1 MPNPDQEEMISCFA
15 DDLVSHVAS
24 FVRSKLFVAAM
35 DEKVGK
41 EFANW
46 LTSVYYDHRIYAIL
60 VNSEGLD
67 FSADIKKTEFI
78 QDFLVEAGLGLTV
91 YGGVSVLNDIAESYA
106 AAMQYTFNESNS
118 TIFGAD
124 NCKLFSDKFTLEK
137 VFKKISNSSVTAFL
151 IVLQSIPARLFNA
164 MLVEAGIL
172 KPEGPKV

>member
-1 MPNPDQEEMISCFA
+1 MSKPDQEEMVSCFS
-15 DDLVSHVAS
+15 DDLVSYVAS

-46 LTSVYYDHRIYAIL
+46 LTSVYYDHRVYATL
-60 VNSEGLD
+60 VNSDGLD

-78 QDFLVEAGLGLTV
+78 QDFLVEAGMGLSI
-91 YGGVSVLNDIAESYA
+91 YGGGGACGIAERYVE
-106 AAMQYTFNESNS
+106 AMENTLNISNS

-124 NCKLFSDKFTLEK
+124 NCKLFSDKDTLGK
-137 VFKKISNSSVTAFL
+137 VCKKISTSSVTAF
-151 IVLQSIPARLFNA
+151 IIIFQSIPARLFNA

-172 KPEGPKV
+172 KPEAPKV